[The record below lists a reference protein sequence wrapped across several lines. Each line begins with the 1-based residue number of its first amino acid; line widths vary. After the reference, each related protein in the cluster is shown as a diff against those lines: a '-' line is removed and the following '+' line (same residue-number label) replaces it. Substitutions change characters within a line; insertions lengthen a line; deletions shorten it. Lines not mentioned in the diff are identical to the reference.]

1 MQILLL
7 IVVLSCKFWV
17 HHTWLIPNIQHSASV
32 MPHRTLRITQGVQM
46 SCDRR
51 AHQAQK
57 AAVSYIIHPPILHVS
72 PSSEL
77 SIVCC
82 CTCGVPIGHA
92 LRDQLRQLDDMRSS
106 SASGEC
112 ICVVLCVNSV
122 CPDHRA
128 RCWVGTR
135 KTWRE
140 LASPASTPPPCDLS
154 QMFNFSRN
162 SGNTEY

>member
-112 ICVVLCVNSV
+112 ICVVPSVRQQRLSRSSSSVLGGNAENLARTCIAGVNPS
-122 CPDHRA
+122 
-128 RCWVGTR
+128 
-135 KTWRE
+135 
-140 LASPASTPPPCDLS
+140 SS
-154 QMFNFSRN
+154 
-162 SGNTEY
+162 